1 MEGRRDL
8 LLLHTHMSMRKEE
21 KRQAITPWTC
31 EEGDDHRVGVIGPK
45 SGTRNSGEVGC
56 SAREGA
62 RCPQLVFEHKTGV

>member
-45 SGTRNSGEVGC
+45 SGT
-56 SAREGA
+56 
-62 RCPQLVFEHKTGV
+62 